1 MKLLKKLIV
10 KKNLKV
16 VGQRALRL
24 LDNVALGGAVS
35 KTVDESEHSPKGD
48 IPVLEIISS
57 LVPVAL
63 LIAVLAGVISVEE
76 LKELLKLF

>member
-35 KTVDESEHSPKGD
+35 KTVDESAHSPKGD